1 MAVRSD
7 RELFSSFADDI
18 YHLADIL
25 HARNF
30 AHFESH
36 SELVLDSAYE
46 VDVLNA
52 VPVFSF
58 TEIESSPKTSLKTSL
73 SREMISFLF
82 ILLFSFI
89 IIRILLRFL

>member
-1 MAVRSD
+1 MALLSD
-7 RELFSSFADDI
+7 GKLFSSFADDI

-36 SELVLDSAYE
+36 AELVLDSAYE

-52 VPVFSF
+52 VPVLDIGRGSVFVYRDRIIAENVPENF
-58 TEIESSPKTSLKTSL
+58 VES
-73 SREMISFLF
+73 
-82 ILLFSFI
+82 
-89 IIRILLRFL
+89 